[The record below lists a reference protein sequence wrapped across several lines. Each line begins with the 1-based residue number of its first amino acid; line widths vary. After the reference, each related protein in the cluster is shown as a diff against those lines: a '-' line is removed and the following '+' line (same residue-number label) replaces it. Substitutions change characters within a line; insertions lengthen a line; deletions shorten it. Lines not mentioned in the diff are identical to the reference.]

1 MIFNKFL
8 LYKIWIRCDI
18 WYMFYGKS
26 VFSLFMTKNEFLVYL
41 YWKNRVIKLSFSLVQ
56 LNRSVVSD
64 SLWPH
69 ELQHTRPPCPSP
81 TPGVHPNSCPSSQ
94 WCHLA
99 ISSSVILFSS
109 CPQSLPA
116 SVFSN
121 KSTLHMRWPKY
132 QSFSFIISP
141 SKEHPGLISFRMDWL
156 DLHAVQGGHV

>member
-26 VFSLFMTKNEFLVYL
+26 VFSLFMTKNEFLLYL

-69 ELQHTRPPCPSP
+69 ELQHTRLLCPWESP
-81 TPGVHPNSCPSSQ
+81 GKNTGVGCHAFLRGIFPTQESNLCLPHLLHCRWVLYHWATEEAPNIYTFIKVKQKCSLK
-94 WCHLA
+94 HL
-99 ISSSVILFSS
+99 
-109 CPQSLPA
+109 PW
-116 SVFSN
+116 VF
-121 KSTLHMRWPKY
+121 
-132 QSFSFIISP
+132 FF
-141 SKEHPGLISFRMDWL
+141 F
-156 DLHAVQGGHV
+156 